1 MTWRIRGWASEPL
14 RVTTRLLR
22 GHRQVEDLSSSISA
36 AGIDVRP
43 TALSVLLFD
52 GAIPSDR
59 LTEHASTV
67 ASGDGLYSVAVSAHD
82 IHAGASFVRSFVRAL

>member
-1 MTWRIRGWASEPL
+1 MV
-14 RVTTRLLR
+14 RVP
-22 GHRQVEDLSSSISA
+22 RQVEDLSSSISA

-82 IHAGASFVRSFVRAL
+82 IHAGASSVRPL